1 MNDIRIVLADDEKL
15 LRTALATLLE
25 IEGGIRVEE
34 VAADG
39 HEAVEAVR
47 RIDPDMLVTDM
58 EMPGLDGVAAVA
70 TL

>member
-39 HEAVEAVR
+39 DEAVEAVR

-58 EMPGLDGVAAVA
+58 EMPGLDGIAAVE
-70 TL
+70 